1 MQHVRRG
8 DRETAEVMAATV
20 VASCSDQGK
29 DDDDDNGGGGGE
41 NATNDK
47 PAINAINATT
57 TIATAT
63 TNNIKIGVSCRK
75 RRKASEDRSETEI
88 AAAAALCDQCSS
100 LIHRLPKGTIPIGT

>member
-1 MQHVRRG
+1 MQRVRRG

-20 VASCSDQGK
+20 VVSCSDQGK

-100 LIHRLPKGTIPIGT
+100 LIHRLPKGTIFK